1 MPREIITLQCGQCGN
16 QIGMEFWKQ
25 LCLEHGISK
34 EGTLEEFATAG
45 GDRKDVFFYQA
56 DDEQYIPRAL
66 LFDLEPRVLNHVQ
79 QTLPRLF
86 NQENIYQHPSGG
98 GAGNNWAMGYSMAE
112 HVQEE
117 LMEMID
123 READGSESLEGFLV
137 CHSIAGGT
145 GSGMGS
151 FLLER
156 LNDHF
161 PKKLIQTYSVF
172 PNQADSSDV
181 VVQPYNSLLTLKRLT
196 LNADAVVV
204 LDNTANL
211 TSRTTATSHIATD
224 HRHLHLRQHR
234 AQPHRDGA
242 DAHRQPERRADQ
254 FARLHRDGGV
264 DEHAA
269 LPRVH
274 EQRPHRPRLVADPD
288 AAPPLPDDG
297 VHAALLLR
305 RGGRGGDA
313 RAQDVG
319 DGRDAAA
326 AADEEH
332 HGVVRHAEGARNSAA
347 QFGAIRPRNS
357 AQFGAI
363 LRRNSPAR
371 NSVRGF

>member
-204 LDNTANL
+204 LDNTALN
-211 TSRTTATSHIATD
+211 RIATERMHID
-224 HRHLHLRQHR
+224 NPSVEQINSLVSTVMAASTNTLRF
-234 AQPHRDGA
+234 PGYMNNDLIGLVSSLI
-242 DAHRQPERRADQ
+242 PTP
-254 FARLHRDGGV
+254 RLHFLMTGYTPLSYS
-264 DEHAA
+264 DEAGEAA
-269 LPRVH
+269 TLVRKTSVMDVMRRLLQTKNIMVSCATRKVRAIPPRT
-274 EQRPHRPRLVADPD
+274 
-288 AAPPLPDDG
+288 
-297 VHAALLLR
+297 
-305 RGGRGGDA
+305 
-313 RAQDVG
+313 
-319 DGRDAAA
+319 
-326 AADEEH
+326 
-332 HGVVRHAEGARNSAA
+332 SAH
-347 QFGAIRPRNS
+347 FGAIRRKSGAMLPRNS
-357 AQFGAI
+357 A
-363 LRRNSPAR
+363 
-371 NSVRGF
+371 RGF